1 MTAAAR
7 SADAG
12 RSSRVAAPEALVFD
26 MDGLLLD
33 TERIARDSF
42 EAACREA
49 GWPSPDR
56 AVYARCI
63 GGTGADEGAILR
75 AGYGPDFPW
84 EAVRDRWRRRYRD
97 HVEHRAVPVKPG
109 ALELLSY
116 CKDGGIP
123 CALATST
130 RAELARTKLSLAG
143 LDGYFAVRVTG
154 DMVRRGKPD
163 PEPYLSAAGRLGIRP
178 QRCWALE
185 DSANGV
191 RSACAAGCEV
201 FQVPDLV
208 GPPPELRRLGHT
220 VLESLYDAID
230 ELRKARNETWAK

>member
-1 MTAAAR
+1 
-7 SADAG
+7 
-12 RSSRVAAPEALVFD
+12 

-33 TERIARDSF
+33 TERIARDAF
-42 EAACREA
+42 EAACRDA

-75 AGYGPDFPW
+75 AGYGPEFPW

-116 CKDGGIP
+116 CVDSGIP

-130 RAELARTKLSLAG
+130 RAGLARTKLSLAG
-143 LDGYFAVRVTG
+143 LDGYFAVCVTG

-163 PEPYLSAAGRLGIRP
+163 PEPYLAAAGRLGIPP

-191 RSACAAGCEV
+191 RSACAAGCAV

-208 GPPPELRRLGHT
+208 EPPPELRRLGHT
-220 VLESLYDAID
+220 VLQSLYDAID
-230 ELRKARNETWAK
+230 ELRAARNQAWAK

>member
-1 MTAAAR
+1 MSARASTARAM
-7 SADAG
+7 
-12 RSSRVAAPEALVFD
+12 APDALVFD

-33 TERIARDSF
+33 TERIALRAF
-42 EAACREA
+42 EEACGEA
-49 GWPSPDR
+49 GWPDPDLD
-56 AVYARCI
+56 VYARCI
-63 GGTGADEGAILR
+63 GSTGGDEGAILR

-84 EAVRDRWRRRYRD
+84 DAVRDGWWRRYHE

-109 ALELLSY
+109 ATELLSY
-116 CKDGGIP
+116 CVESGLP

-130 RAELARTKLSLAG
+130 RAALAQRKLSLAG
-143 LDGYFAVRVTG
+143 LDGYFPVRVTG

-163 PEPYLSAAGRLGIRP
+163 PEPYLSAAARLGARP
-178 QRCWALE
+178 ERCWAFE

-191 RSACAAGCEV
+191 RSACAAGFEV

-208 GPPPELRRLGHT
+208 EPLPELRRLGHT

-230 ELRKARNETWAK
+230 ELREARKEAWVE

>member
-1 MTAAAR
+1 M
-7 SADAG
+7 SALSSSG
-12 RSSRVAAPEALVFD
+12 RAPAPDALVFD

-33 TERIARDSF
+33 TERIALRAF
-42 EAACREA
+42 EEACREA
-49 GWPSPDR
+49 GWPDPDLD
-56 AVYARCI
+56 VYARCI

-84 EAVRDRWRRRYRD
+84 EAVRDGWWRRYHE

-109 ALELLSY
+109 VTELLSY
-116 CKDGGIP
+116 CVDSGLP

-130 RAELARTKLSLAG
+130 RAALAQTKLSLAG
-143 LDGYFAVRVTG
+143 LDGYFPVRVTG

-163 PEPYLSAAGRLGIRP
+163 PEPYLSAAERLGAQP
-178 QRCWALE
+178 ERCWAFE
-185 DSANGV
+185 DSTNGV
-191 RSACAAGCEV
+191 RSAFAAGCAV

-208 GPPPELRRLGHT
+208 EPPPELRRLGHT

-230 ELRKARNETWAK
+230 ELREARKEAWVG

>member
-1 MTAAAR
+1 MSALAPAAR
-7 SADAG
+7 VPVPD
-12 RSSRVAAPEALVFD
+12 ALVFD

-33 TERIARDSF
+33 TERIARRAF
-42 EAACREA
+42 CEACREA
-49 GWPSPDR
+49 GWPDPDLDI
-56 AVYARCI
+56 YARCI

-84 EAVRDRWRRRYRD
+84 GAVRDGWRRRYHER
-97 HVEHRAVPVKPG
+97 VEHRSVPVKPG
-109 ALELLSY
+109 AAELLSY
-116 CKDGGIP
+116 CVESGLP

-130 RAELARTKLSLAG
+130 RAALAQRKLSLAG
-143 LDGYFAVRVTG
+143 LDGYFPIRVTG

-163 PEPYLSAAGRLGIRP
+163 PEPYLAAAERLGARP
-178 QRCWALE
+178 ERCWAFE

-191 RSACAAGCEV
+191 RSAWAAGFEV

-208 GPPPELRRLGHT
+208 EPVPELRRLGHT

-230 ELRKARNETWAK
+230 ELREARKEAWVG